1 MSKRKL
7 ASLKSL
13 RAKLDQVF
21 SLYIRKRDADENGMG
36 RCISCFQWRPLQCG
50 HFQKRQHL
58 ALRWHPLAAAGQ
70 CVRCNH
76 YLGGNEG
83 AFALALVKKYGEDVV
98 QELMRI
104 KHTTVK
110 FTRDDL
116 SAMIERFSKPP
127 Q

>member
-76 YLGGNEG
+76 FLGGNEG

>member
-1 MSKRKL
+1 VSKRKL